1 MIKDRPGPA
10 DCLLPQFRYVH
21 TNENPNA
28 SELNDQPDQAYVET
42 ADHLGKEK
50 YRINY
55 GLCLNLV
62 VTNGFGIIQIGAI
75 IDDDW

>member
-1 MIKDRPGPA
+1 M
-10 DCLLPQFRYVH
+10 
-21 TNENPNA
+21 
-28 SELNDQPDQAYVET
+28 ELSDQPDQAYVE

-50 YRINY
+50 YGINY

-62 VTNGFGIIQIGAI
+62 VTNRFGIIQIGAI

>member
-1 MIKDRPGPA
+1 M
-10 DCLLPQFRYVH
+10 
-21 TNENPNA
+21 
-28 SELNDQPDQAYVET
+28 ELSDQPDQAYVE